1 MTCQPDYF
9 FTIFCFKI
17 IGLKLFRKSFK
28 IVWKNREKKTKNQG
42 KNSLNNRYKIDI
54 KQALFL

>member
-28 IVWKNREKKTKNQG
+28 IVWKNREKIQ
-42 KNSLNNRYKIDI
+42 KIREKI
-54 KQALFL
+54 V